1 MAHHGK
7 RYFDTIRQVDRERE
21 YGPREAVDVLK
32 EFARAKFD
40 ETVEMHM
47 RLNVDPRHADQQ
59 VRGTVSLPAG
69 SGKSVRI
76 MVFAEGEAAAVAE
89 RVGAEYVGTDEYV
102 KRIQD
107 GWLDF
112 DVAVAIPQVMGK
124 IGRLG
129 RVLGPRGMM
138 PSPKA
143 GTVVQPDDMEAT
155 LQELRQGRVEYR
167 VDRTSNIHMPIG
179 KMSFS
184 SEQILENLVAASSA
198 IFRARPAS
206 VKGRFVR
213 RMTLTATMSPGI
225 RLNVAETADFTL
237 S

>member
-7 RYFDTIRQVDRERE
+7 RYHDTIQQVDREKE
-21 YGPREAVDVLK
+21 YGPAEAVDLLK
-32 EFARAKFD
+32 EVARAKFD

-76 MVFAEGEAAAVAE
+76 IVFAEGEAAAAAE
-89 RVGAEYVGTDEYV
+89 RAGADYVGTDEYV
-102 KRIQD
+102 KQIQD
-107 GWLDF
+107 GWLEF
-112 DVAVAIPQVMGK
+112 DVAVAIPQAMGK

-143 GTVVQPDDMEAT
+143 GTVVQPDDMEST
-155 LQELRQGRVEYR
+155 IQELRQGRVEYR

-184 SEQILENLVAASSA
+184 AEQILQNLVAATSA
-198 IFRARPAS
+198 IVRARPAS
-206 VKGRFVR
+206 VRGRYIQ

-225 RLNVAETADFTL
+225 RLNVGETTEFVL
-237 S
+237 P